1 MKEAVRKDFLLVFK
15 MVLIGKLSVQYFD
28 QLW

>member
-15 MVLIGKLSVQYFD
+15 TVLIGKLSVQYFD